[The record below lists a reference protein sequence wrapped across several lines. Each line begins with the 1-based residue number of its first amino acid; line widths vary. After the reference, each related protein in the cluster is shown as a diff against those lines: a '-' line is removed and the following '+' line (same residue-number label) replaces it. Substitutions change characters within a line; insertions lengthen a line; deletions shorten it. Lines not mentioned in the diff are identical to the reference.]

1 MRRFMNAGLPLL
13 WLALPVL
20 IAASGA
26 PWPQW
31 RGPDRTGSSAGAP
44 WPADFTGFRQLWRVD
59 LAQGYPGP
67 IITDKLVFTVETAK
81 GDTEIVRALD
91 RASGKERWRASW
103 PGKISVPFYAKRNGD
118 WIRSTPSFDGRA
130 LYVCGMEEVLVALD
144 ASSGKE
150 LWRVDFPKRF
160 QTPKP
165 DFGCASSPLI
175 DGNAIYLQAAD
186 SFVKLDRKTGQTIWR
201 ALEVKHNVFESGAF
215 SSPFIATLAGKR
227 QILVQTRTH
236 LTGLDPSSGKVHWS
250 QEVPNF
256 RGMNILTPSV
266 WGDSVFTSSYRNDT
280 YMYKVEPS
288 DGGLSVREL
297 WKNKAKGY
305 MSSPTIIAG
314 HAYLHLAN
322 QRFTCIDLATG
333 ETKWTTEPF
342 GMYWSMVSRGDRILA
357 LDERGQI
364 HLIRANPERFELL
377 ASMEVAETSAWA
389 HLAVAP
395 GKSGEEIYVRDLK
408 GITAFGWSGP
418 PQTSTAA
425 PASGRAK
432 T

>member
-1 MRRFMNAGLPLL
+1 M
-13 WLALPVL
+13 
-20 IAASGA
+20 
-26 PWPQW
+26 
-31 RGPDRTGSSAGAP
+31 
-44 WPADFTGFRQLWRVD
+44 
-59 LAQGYPGP
+59 
-67 IITDKLVFTVETAK
+67 VFTVETAN

-91 RASGKERWRASW
+91 RGTGKERWRASW

-118 WIRSTPSFDGRA
+118 WIRSTPAFDGRA
-130 LYVCGMEEVLVALD
+130 LFVCGMEEVLVALE

-150 LWRVDFPKRF
+150 LWRVDFPQRF
-160 QTPKP
+160 STPKP
-165 DFGCASSPLI
+165 EFGCASSPLI
-175 DGNAIYLQAAD
+175 DGDAIYLQAAD
-186 SFVKLDRKTGQTIWR
+186 SFVKLDRKTGKTVWR

-215 SSPFIATLAGKR
+215 SSPSIATLAGQR

-236 LTGLDPSSGKVHWS
+236 LTGLDPSSGTVFWS

-256 RGMNILTPSV
+256 RGMNILTPTV

-280 YMYKVEPS
+280 YLFKVERS
-288 DGGLSVREL
+288 AGEFSVREI

-305 MSSPTIIAG
+305 MSSPLILGG

-357 LDERGQI
+357 LDERGQL
-364 HLIRANPERFELL
+364 HFIRATPERFDLIG
-377 ASMEVAETSAWA
+377 SIEVSQSAAWA

-395 GKSGEEIYVRDLK
+395 GGSGEEIYVRDLK
-408 GITAFGWSGP
+408 GITAFRWSAAT
-418 PQTSTAA
+418 QTSTAA
-425 PASGRAK
+425 GASGRAK